1 MMNNDE
7 NRNLFFLSVVHR
19 FRHRPGPGSGSVRSM
34 PFASGGHWDP
44 DDRDDRD
51 DRDRDEFG
59 SQKTQKVYKRCPT
72 LVGFSWICQFSKKKN
87 ANAFSKSMQCCTGLE
102 RPFKKHI
109 LLARVFKTRFRPP
122 GSQRPSIA
130 SVASLACFK
139 AFHAVSFE
147 IAMSFFTALVYVL
160 LKSTVRL
167 ITRSMTW
174 N

>member
-19 FRHRPGPGSGSVRSM
+19 LRHRPGPGSGSVRSM

-72 LVGFSWICQFSKKKN
+72 LVGFSWICQFSKRN
-87 ANAFSKSMQCCTGLE
+87 ANAFSKCSAAQALNDPLKNTGL
-102 RPFKKHI
+102 I
-109 LLARVFKTRFRPP
+109 GVFKTRFRPP
-122 GSQRPSIA
+122 GSRPSIA
-130 SVASLACFK
+130 SVASLAC
-139 AFHAVSFE
+139 
-147 IAMSFFTALVYVL
+147 LRL
-160 LKSTVRL
+160 STQCLSKLR
-167 ITRSMTW
+167 
-174 N
+174 